1 MSKLEEKAFKEGIL
15 YRNKQLVKSCNYQLL
30 VYKLTS
36 IIKKGDKEAFVAML
50 LDYSKP
56 QKEPAVSVFDEDLKD
71 VQQFKTAA
79 YAFLMGLSH
88 LDQKSVNNA

>member
-1 MSKLEEKAFKEGIL
+1 MSKLEEKAFKEGVL

-50 LDYSKP
+50 LDYSKR
-56 QKEPAVSVFDEDLKD
+56 KKVPAVFDEDLMD

-88 LDQKSVNNA
+88 LDQKSENNA

>member
-1 MSKLEEKAFKEGIL
+1 
-15 YRNKQLVKSCNYQLL
+15 
-30 VYKLTS
+30 
-36 IIKKGDKEAFVAML
+36 L

-88 LDQKSVNNA
+88 LDQKSENNA